1 MWNVAASCYQK
12 FKGQLPVEFTIN
24 ISKFCFG
31 PSLSLGTEILFPDTW
46 PLVFCHGICKR
57 WRGKPLLLIQTH
69 LKLKTCLRALDVL
82 IVSSCFLSAFFPSVK
97 GPGVLRGAG
106 EVLRRRDRVGSGLP
120 ACWKE
125 CGVSWSEGKL
135 AEASSD
141 SFHLFLTLCPPSL
154 FSSTQAGYK

>member
-1 MWNVAASCYQK
+1 MSNFAASCYQK
-12 FKGQLPVEFTIN
+12 FKGQFPVEFTIN
-24 ISKFCFG
+24 IRKFCFG
-31 PSLSLGTEILFPDTW
+31 SSLSLGTEILFPDTW

-57 WRGKPLLLIQTH
+57 WRGKPPPLIQPH

-97 GPGVLRGAG
+97 GPGVFRGAG

-141 SFHLFLTLCPPSL
+141 HFHLFLTLCPPSL